1 MATHSV
7 AYQTDLFAENVA
19 DINFCLRSAGIADD
33 DDSAATTSRHH
44 AGIDGRFSDYNKRLG
59 ISSTE
64 FIDAECTK
72 LILGG
77 L

>member
-1 MATHSV
+1 MATHS
-7 AYQTDLFAENVA
+7 AADQTDLLAENVTN
-19 DINFCLRSAGIADD
+19 INFCLRSAGIADD
-33 DDSAATTSRHH
+33 DDSAATTNRLH
-44 AGIDGRFSDYNKRLG
+44 AGIDGRFSDYSKRLG

-72 LILGG
+72 LTSGG